1 MVLVLIWTVEKSQFI
16 KPLLLRKK
24 GLELPLGSNSW
35 SRKQEEEQ
43 LDYFLMGRQDKELQS
58 EEKQKESRVEK
69 IKEKRSIHLQKI
81 FFFFNNVSNCFCV
94 LDSST

>member
-24 GLELPLGSNSW
+24 GMKLPLGSNGR
-35 SRKQEEEQ
+35 SRKQGEEQ
-43 LDYFLMGRQDKELQS
+43 FPCFLKGRQDKELQS
-58 EEKQKESRVEK
+58 EEKQEESKAEK
-69 IKEKRSIHLQKI
+69 IKEKRSVHLQKL
-81 FFFFNNVSNCFCV
+81 FFKKSVSNCFCV